1 MCKVESMRHRLS
13 SLHVVAVIGTAI
25 VLSACLS
32 AQAPA
37 PSIRNFLRINDQFCT
52 GGQPRPEHFAELK
65 ATFNSADYV
74 GNGKVVFDV
83 GGNKYRIVGLVG
95 FKTGRIFILFVGT
108 HAEYDAV
115 DVEAL

>member
-1 MCKVESMRHRLS
+1 MRIIS
-13 SLHVVAVIGTAI
+13 KASLQKFWSRQPTGKDALVARKAVLDWYSTA
-25 VLSACLS
+25 STAEW
-32 AQAPA
+32 
-37 PSIRNFLRINDQFCT
+37 RN
-52 GGQPRPEHFAELK
+52 FAELK